1 MVFQFSIFHS
11 KIFHSNFYLRPVQ
24 SPCMKLP
31 FRIPRVLYN
40 KYLLTTAGFA
50 VWMLFF
56 DRNDLFVQRERRAE
70 LKALERS
77 KVYFTQQITEER
89 KFSEELKNNPATI
102 EKFAREQYKMK
113 RDGEDL
119 FLIKRP
125 QPEEND

>member
-1 MVFQFSIFHS
+1 
-11 KIFHSNFYLRPVQ
+11 
-24 SPCMKLP
+24 MKLP

-56 DRNDLFVQRERRAE
+56 DRNDIFVQHERRNE
-70 LKALERS
+70 LRALEQS

-119 FLIKRP
+119 FLIRRP